1 MKSCFS
7 AVGRSHLEGGNVVSK
22 VVHRTERAQVL
33 ENTIATENHSKKVD
47 EMN

>member
-1 MKSCFS
+1 M
-7 AVGRSHLEGGNVVSK
+7 VSK

-33 ENTIATENHSKKVD
+33 DNTVATENHSKKVH